1 MEQTGAS
8 NWMLQLGAC
17 FSCLD
22 KVNALTVPRHML
34 ADARLMA
41 GKAVEVAESAVGSWL
56 LMLALGL
63 VLALLWAK
71 LTNNL
76 EPLQSH
82 FSKLLSQTSPA
93 KQPT

>member
-1 MEQTGAS
+1 
-8 NWMLQLGAC
+8 
-17 FSCLD
+17 
-22 KVNALTVPRHML
+22 
-34 ADARLMA
+34 MA
-41 GKAVEVAESAVGSWL
+41 GKAVEAAESAIGSWL
-56 LMLALGL
+56 LMLALGV

-82 FSKLLSQTSPA
+82 FSKLLSQASTV

>member
-1 MEQTGAS
+1 
-8 NWMLQLGAC
+8 
-17 FSCLD
+17 
-22 KVNALTVPRHML
+22 
-34 ADARLMA
+34 MA
-41 GKAVEVAESAVGSWL
+41 GKAVEAAESAVGSWL
-56 LMLALGL
+56 LMLVLGV

-82 FSKLLSQTSPA
+82 FSKLLSHASTV